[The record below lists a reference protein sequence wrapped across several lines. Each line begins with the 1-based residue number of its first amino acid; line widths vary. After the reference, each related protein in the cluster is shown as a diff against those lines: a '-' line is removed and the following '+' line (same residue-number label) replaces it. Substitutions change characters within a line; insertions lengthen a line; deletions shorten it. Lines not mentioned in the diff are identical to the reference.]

1 MSSRSR
7 KKIPARYI
15 SNKKSVLTVN
25 YNNKVFLSHSDKDR
39 KIASELKSKLAKR
52 GLSVF
57 LAHEDIEAGADW
69 KAKLYEEIQNSR
81 VFIMLI
87 TKNYHSSNYTEQET
101 GIAINCKKTI
111 LPICIEG
118 TLPHGFAADI
128 HATHCSLSF
137 EDSVIENIV
146 KTCKV
151 KTIAKNASDLD
162 KLVLELENSNSYTES
177 ETVAI
182 QLKKYD
188 DFSESQLIRLA
199 VLSRDNLR
207 VRYSYVADAII
218 NEIIGDNLDKANH
231 FLRDWLERFHDPSH
245 PSLN

>member
-1 MSSRSR
+1 
-7 KKIPARYI
+7 
-15 SNKKSVLTVN
+15 
-25 YNNKVFLSHSDKDR
+25 
-39 KIASELKSKLAKR
+39 
-52 GLSVF
+52 
-57 LAHEDIEAGADW
+57 
-69 KAKLYEEIQNSR
+69 
-81 VFIMLI
+81 MLI

-101 GIAINCKKTI
+101 GIALNCKKTI
-111 LPICIEG
+111 LPICIDG
-118 TLPHGFAADI
+118 TLPQGFAADK
-128 HATHCSLSF
+128 HAAHCSSSF
-137 EDSVIENIV
+137 EDSVIEDIV

-188 DFSESQLIRLA
+188 DFSEPQLVRLA
-199 VLSRDNLR
+199 VLSRDNPR
-207 VRYSYVADAII
+207 VRYSYVAEAII
-218 NEIIGDNLDKANH
+218 NEIIGDNLDNVNH

>member
-1 MSSRSR
+1 M
-7 KKIPARYI
+7 
-15 SNKKSVLTVN
+15 
-25 YNNKVFLSHSDKDR
+25 
-39 KIASELKSKLAKR
+39 
-52 GLSVF
+52 
-57 LAHEDIEAGADW
+57 
-69 KAKLYEEIQNSR
+69 
-81 VFIMLI
+81 
-87 TKNYHSSNYTEQET
+87 
-101 GIAINCKKTI
+101 
-111 LPICIEG
+111 
-118 TLPHGFAADI
+118 
-128 HATHCSLSF
+128 SF

-146 KTCKV
+146 KTCKL